1 MMVKV
6 EVKPN
11 VLQWVIKRM
20 DNFDRLK
27 DQFPNIDKWINQES
41 QPTLKQLEK
50 LAKMT
55 AVPLGYFFLPNPP
68 EEKLRIPH
76 YRTVRDEGA
85 VRPSPNLLET
95 VQTMERRQQ
104 WMRDYLI
111 QLGNPPLNY
120 VGRANL
126 SMDPKLVAQDMRRT
140 LNLEDGWA
148 SKQSTWQEALR
159 NLIRKTEDI
168 GIIVVINGVVGNNT
182 HRKLDVAEFRGFV
195 LIDDYAPLI
204 FINGRDGKAAQM
216 FTLAHELAHIWYGE
230 SAAFDLKNLQPADAE
245 IENACNKAAAEF
257 LVPEDELIIIWKQV
271 GQSEDRFEQAARYFK
286 VSEIVAARRALDLN
300 LVTKEEFF
308 LFYEDYMKRL
318 RQQTEQTKTSGGNF
332 YATQT
337 MRIGR
342 HFAEAVIRAAKE
354 GTILYREAYQLT
366 GLSGSTFD
374 KFAEY
379 VDTGRYV

>member
-1 MMVKV
+1 MVKV

-55 AVPLGYFFLPNPP
+55 AVPLGYFSLPNPP
-68 EEKLRIPH
+68 EEKLSIPY

-140 LNLEDGWA
+140 LSLEDGWA

-204 FINGRDGKAAQM
+204 FINGRAGKGAQM
-216 FTLAHELAHIWYGE
+216 FTLVHELAHIW
-230 SAAFDLKNLQPADAE
+230 
-245 IENACNKAAAEF
+245 
-257 LVPEDELIIIWKQV
+257 
-271 GQSEDRFEQAARYFK
+271 
-286 VSEIVAARRALDLN
+286 
-300 LVTKEEFF
+300 
-308 LFYEDYMKRL
+308 
-318 RQQTEQTKTSGGNF
+318 
-332 YATQT
+332 
-337 MRIGR
+337 
-342 HFAEAVIRAAKE
+342 
-354 GTILYREAYQLT
+354 
-366 GLSGSTFD
+366 
-374 KFAEY
+374 
-379 VDTGRYV
+379 